1 MTRQFVPFDDSYR
14 VPVDVRVSRG
24 VRVGNRLFVS
34 GQMDLDANG
43 KARHPGDLKTQTER
57 AMTLLCDVIEKAGMK
72 PAHTVQLHVFYKG
85 ETDEVSYRRQ
95 ILDGFAQFSQALIVL
110 TPVASYPSEG
120 ADVEIDAVV
129 IDDEWNAT
137 VEDESGRVVGSRR
150 GEWVFVQGHSTAQ
163 VLEAQ
168 VAEVAA
174 RVHRVLHGLRADI
187 ADVCRVN
194 AYFSADLD
202 TETVARAQ
210 AQLGSVFADYAPSY
224 HAAIL
229 PMPLPAG
236 QGLQVEVIALRGTD
250 GSRLERTSAEETAS
264 GRWPN
269 QLPYAQ
275 AVRCGDTV
283 FVSSQLPLNGDGGV
297 THPGDIAA
305 QTHQV
310 MDHMLSALGSMGA
323 DFSHMTKVNA
333 YFEGHENLADW
344 SVNVGIRSGYYVKPG
359 PASTGIE
366 VSRLS
371 ASGALISADCIA
383 VID

>member
-1 MTRQFVPFDDSYR
+1 MNDHNDMKPSHGPDPDAHSLEYEAAAMLVDALSKPDRLHLPGARERHRHRLGRAIDLAQAALEAADRVGATPETIAGARATFVRAHAARAQDAR
-14 VPVDVRVSRG
+14 HGAGQLSRG
-24 VRVGNRLFVS
+24 CQRAPTREACDDGWQRVESIVAVAETS
-34 GQMDLDANG
+34 ASE
-43 KARHPGDLKTQTER
+43 AER
-57 AMTLLCDVIEKAGMK
+57 VLLEQEDDTLRNAAG
-72 PAHTVQLHVFYKG
+72 
-85 ETDEVSYRRQ
+85 
-95 ILDGFAQFSQALIVL
+95 I
-110 TPVASYPSEG
+110 
-120 ADVEIDAVV
+120 
-129 IDDEWNAT
+129 
-137 VEDESGRVVGSRR
+137 
-150 GEWVFVQGHSTAQ
+150 
-163 VLEAQ
+163 
-168 VAEVAA
+168 AEVAA
-174 RVHRVLHGLRADI
+174 RVHRVLQGLRADI

-202 TETVARAQ
+202 TETVARTQ

-229 PMPLPAG
+229 PMPLPAD
-236 QGLQVEVIALRGTD
+236 QGLQVEVIALSGTD